1 MKRYGFL
8 SIALATALT
17 FGCNTK
23 SDKDVNAANPPA
35 GGAVGTAGSEDHN
48 VSNGDKDFVK
58 DVASDG
64 TAEVEL
70 GRMALDRAVNPDVK
84 KFAQMMVDDH
94 SKANQEL
101 TSIATQYNIPVPSAP
116 DGKHNDLR
124 DKLAKYQGADFDRE
138 YINAMVDDHQDALDK
153 LGSRVD
159 KDTLDKSKAETKDA
173 SGRKVETK
181 VEATAV
187 MPEKSDNTT
196 TMALNSWAAKT
207 YPVVKAHLNEAKK
220 LQDTVKK
227 RMTN

>member
-23 SDKDVNAANPPA
+23 GDKDVNAANPPA

-84 KFAQMMVDDH
+84 KFAQMMIDDH
-94 SKANQEL
+94 TKANQEL
-101 TSIATQYNIPVPSAP
+101 TSIATQYNIAVPSAP
-116 DGKHNDLR
+116 DDKHNDLR

-159 KDTLDKSKAETKDA
+159 KDTLDKSKADTKDA
-173 SGRKVETK
+173 SGRKVESK

-187 MPEKSDNTT
+187 TPGKSDNTT

-207 YPVVKAHLNEAKK
+207 YPVVKAHLNEAKR